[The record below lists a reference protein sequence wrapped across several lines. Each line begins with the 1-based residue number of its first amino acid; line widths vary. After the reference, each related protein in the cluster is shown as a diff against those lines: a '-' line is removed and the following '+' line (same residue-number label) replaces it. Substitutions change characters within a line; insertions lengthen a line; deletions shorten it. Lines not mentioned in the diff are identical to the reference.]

1 MGQIQ
6 EQLILTDGFT
16 AAFTRFLNLGDQAA
30 VKFDKMS
37 GSSQQFTQTSMYAT
51 QQIDSMRSALAAQQS
66 LFAAQ
71 NQRLAAQ
78 KNHVAE
84 LTTRYQE
91 LAASKGADAT
101 ATLRAQEALARA
113 QVAEQNI
120 FQQSLKTSEVIAK
133 QNSAIEEFASKME
146 EAGQETEKAGKA
158 QEKYNEQIKKGS
170 SAAGDLLKT
179 IRRIGTALGVAK
191 LTKDFLD
198 FSDAQTQIT
207 ARLNLMNDGLQ
218 TTDQLSE
225 MIYQSAL
232 RSKSAYS
239 DTADAVGKMGLNA
252 KNAFSSNQELIAFTE
267 QVNKQFK
274 IGGASAQEQ
283 ANAMVQL
290 TQAMAAGVLR
300 GQDLN
305 SILAA
310 APGIARTIEESMG
323 WASGSI
329 KQYAEDGKVTAQ
341 VVKNALLD
349 MADQTNDKF
358 ESIPMTLS
366 DAMTQGQN
374 IVQHEIKQMAQSWN
388 DFIQTDKGQKILG
401 EVISLFSALAKTGT
415 DALAAVGSGALFVA
429 DNMDMILPILIAVG
443 AGFLFVKAQ
452 AIQTAL
458 ASAAAAGIHGAAWAA
473 ANWQVL
479 LLLAVFAGLLVAAQ
493 QFGIGMQEV
502 GGWVGQV
509 FGMIYAVGYNVF
521 ATLWNVIA
529 TFAEFFANI
538 FNDPVANIT
547 HLFSN
552 ALDAILGMVET
563 VVGAID
569 ALTGTQIQSMVSG
582 FRGKLSSW
590 VDSTFGENAVQIKR
604 MANLDVSATAKQ
616 FGDYGANLGSKIEN
630 LDLDIGK
637 LAGSFGDLDLSGLGN
652 GNIDNVAKVGKVG
665 KVDDIKLSDE
675 DLKIYRDLAERRY
688 MNKIELKTLAPE
700 IHVTVPESAGGNLTA
715 DDVTDYIRKML
726 IEQMNSQTSVS
737 HG

>member
-16 AAFTRFLNLGDQAA
+16 SAFTRFLNLGDQAA

-51 QQIDSMRSALAAQQS
+51 QQIDSMRSALVAQQS

-133 QNSAIEEFASKME
+133 QNSAIEEFASKMG

-198 FSDAQTQIT
+198 FSDTQTQIT

-283 ANAMVQL
+283 SNAMVQL

-349 MADQTNDKF
+349 MAEQTNQKF

-374 IVQHEIKQMAQSWN
+374 IVQHSVKQMAQSWN
-388 DFIQTDKGQKILG
+388 DFIRTDKGQEILG
-401 EVISLFSALAKTGT
+401 EVISLFSVLAQVGT
-415 DALAAVGSGALFVA
+415 DALAAVGAGALWVH
-429 DNMDMILPILIAVG
+429 DNMDMILPILMAVG
-443 AGFLFVKAQ
+443 AGFLFIKAQ

-473 ANWQVL
+473 ANWSVL
-479 LLLAVFAGLLVAAQ
+479 LLVALFAGALIAAQ

-509 FGMIYAVGYNVF
+509 FGMIYAVGYNAF
-521 ATLWNVIA
+521 ATLWNVVA
-529 TFAEFFANI
+529 AFAEFCANALQ
-538 FNDPVANIT
+538 NLGTATV
-547 HLFSN
+547 HLF
-552 ALDAILGMVET
+552 ADVLDAVLSMVET
-563 VVGAID
+563 AAGAID
-569 ALTGTQIQSMVSG
+569 ALTGSHFQGAVSG
-582 FRGKLSSW
+582 FRGKLSGW
-590 VDSTFGENAVQIKR
+590 VDDTFGENAIQIKR
-604 MANLDVSATAKQ
+604 MANLDIGATAAEW
-616 FGDYGANLGSKIEN
+616 GNYGANLGSKLDN

-637 LAGSFGDLDLSGLGN
+637 LAGSFNDLDLSGGN
-652 GNIDNVAKVGKVG
+652 NIDKVAKVGKVG

-700 IHVTVPESAGGNLTA
+700 INVSIPESAGGNLTA

>member
-1 MGQIQ
+1 MGKIQ
-6 EQLILTDGFT
+6 ENLVLTDEFT
-16 AAFTRFLNLGDQAA
+16 AAFTRFLTLGESAVGATERVNNSINMMGQSSNTIAAAGFNTLDQKITELSGKIQEQGAALQALGDTANSISGKGFDQMTAA
-30 VKFDKMS
+30 IKE
-37 GSSQQFTQTSMYAT
+37 GN
-51 QQIDSMRSALAAQQS
+51 SALIDTIENQS
-66 LFAAQ
+66 
-71 NQRLAAQ
+71 RLGRETQ
-78 KNHVAE
+78 KTND
-84 LTTRYQE
+84 Q
-91 LAASKGADAT
+91 
-101 ATLRAQEALARA
+101 
-113 QVAEQNI
+113 
-120 FQQSLKTSEVIAK
+120 
-133 QNSAIEEFASKME
+133 
-146 EAGQETEKAGKA
+146 AGKLLST
-158 QEKYNEQIKKGS
+158 IKRIAA
-170 SAAGDLLKT
+170 AAGVTTLV
-179 IRRIGTALGVAK
+179 RS
-191 LTKDFLD
+191 FLD
-198 FSDAQTQIT
+198 FSDTQAQIN
-207 ARLNLMNDGLQ
+207 ARLNLMNDGFQ
-218 TTDQLSE
+218 TTNELSE

-232 RSKSAYS
+232 RSKAAYS

-252 KNAFSSNQELIAFTE
+252 GNAFSSNQELIAFTE

-283 ANAMVQL
+283 SNAMVQL

-349 MADQTNDKF
+349 MADQTNQKF

-366 DAMTQGQN
+366 DAMTQAQN
-374 IVQHEIKQMAQSWN
+374 IVQHEVKQMAQSWN
-388 DFIQTDKGQKILG
+388 DFIQTDQGQEILS
-401 EVISLFSALAKTGT
+401 EAISLLSVMAQVGT
-415 DALAAVGSGALFVA
+415 DTLSGIGSAALFVA
-429 DNMDMILPILIAVG
+429 DNMDMILSILAAVG
-443 AGFLFVKAQ
+443 LGFLLVKAQ
-452 AIQTAL
+452 AVQAAL
-458 ASAAAAGIHGAAWAA
+458 GSAAAAGIHMASWAA
-473 ANWQVL
+473 ANWPIL
-479 LLLAVFAGLLVAAQ
+479 LLVALFAGALIAAQ

-509 FGMIYAVGYNVF
+509 FGMTYAVGYNVF

-529 TFAEFFANI
+529 SFAEFFANV
-538 FNDPVANIT
+538 FNDPVAAIA

-552 ALDAILGMVET
+552 ALDTILSMVET
-563 VVGAID
+563 AAGAID
-569 ALTGTQIQSMVSG
+569 ALTGSHLQGAVSG
-582 FRGKLSSW
+582 FRGKLSGW
-590 VDSTFGENAVQIKR
+590 VDDTFGENAIQIKR
-604 MANLDVSATAKQ
+604 MANLDIGATAAEW
-616 FGDYGANLGSKIEN
+616 GNYGANLGSKLDN

-637 LAGSFGDLDLSGLGN
+637 LAGSFNDLDLSGGN
-652 GNIDNVAKVGKVG
+652 NIDKVAKVGKVG

-700 IHVTVPESAGGNLTA
+700 INVSIPESAGGNLTA

>member
-16 AAFTRFLNLGDQAA
+16 AAFTRFLNLGDQAV

-133 QNSAIEEFASKME
+133 QNSAIEAFASKME

-218 TTDQLSE
+218 TTEQLSE
-225 MIYQSAL
+225 LIYQAAL
-232 RSKSAYS
+232 RSKSSYS

-283 ANAMVQL
+283 SNAMVQL

-349 MADQTNDKF
+349 MADQTNEKF

-374 IVQHEIKQMAQSWN
+374 IVQHSVKQMAQSWN
-388 DFIQTDKGQKILG
+388 DFIQTDKGQEILG
-401 EVISLFSALAKTGT
+401 EVISLFSVLAQIGT
-415 DALAAVGSGALFVA
+415 DALAAVGAGALWVH
-429 DNMDMILPILIAVG
+429 DNMDMILPILMAVG
-443 AGFLFVKAQ
+443 AGFLFIKAQ

-458 ASAAAAGIHGAAWAA
+458 ASAASAGIHGAAWAA
-473 ANWQVL
+473 ANWPVL
-479 LLLAVFAGLLVAAQ
+479 LLVALFAGALIAAQ

-509 FGMIYAVGYNVF
+509 FGMIYAVGYNSF

-529 TFAEFFANI
+529 SFAEFFANVW
-538 FNDPVANIT
+538 NDPLGATVR
-547 HLFSN
+547 LFSS
-552 ALDAILGMVET
+552 ALDTILGMVET
-563 VVGAID
+563 VAGAID
-569 ALTGTQIQSMVSG
+569 ALTGSHLQAAVSG
-582 FRGKLSSW
+582 FRGKVSDW
-590 VDSTFGENAVQIKR
+590 VYSTFGENAVQIKR

-630 LDLDIGK
+630 LDLDISK
-637 LAGSFGDLDLSGLGN
+637 LAGSFGDLDLSGN
-652 GNIDNVAKVGKVG
+652 GDIDKVAKVGKVG

-688 MNKIELKTLAPE
+688 MNRIELKTMAPE
-700 IHVTVPESAGGNLTA
+700 INVTIPPSSGGNLTA
-715 DDVTDYIRKML
+715 DDVSEHLRKML
-726 IEQMNSQTSVS
+726 IEEMNSQTPVP

>member
-1 MGQIQ
+1 MGQVN
-6 EQLILTDGFT
+6 ERLVLTDGFT
-16 AAFTRFLNLGDQAA
+16 AAFTRFLNLGDQAV

-120 FQQSLKTSEVIAK
+120 FQRSLKTSEVIAK
-133 QNSAIEEFASKME
+133 QNSAIEEFASKMG

-198 FSDAQTQIT
+198 FSDTQTQIT

-283 ANAMVQL
+283 SNAMVQL

-349 MADQTNDKF
+349 MAEQTNQKF

-374 IVQHEIKQMAQSWN
+374 IVQHSVKQMAQSWN
-388 DFIQTDKGQKILG
+388 DFIQTDKGQEILG
-401 EVISLFSALAKTGT
+401 EVIALFSVLAQVGT
-415 DALAAVGSGALFVA
+415 DALAAVGSGALWA
-429 DNMDMILPILIAVG
+429 HENMDMVIPILAAVGVGFLLLKAQAVG
-443 AGFLFVKAQ
+443 A
-452 AIQTAL
+452 AL
-458 ASAAAAGIHGAAWAA
+458 ASAAAWTM
-473 ANWQVL
+473 ANWPI
-479 LLLAVFAGLLVAAQ
+479 LLLASLFAVALVAAQ
-493 QFGIGMQEV
+493 QFGFGMQEAGAV
-502 GGWVGQV
+502 TGYV
-509 FGMIYAVGYNVF
+509 FGMVYATGYNVF

-529 TFAEFFANI
+529 SFAEFFANVW
-538 FNDPVANIT
+538 NDPLGATV
-547 HLFSN
+547 HLFSSV
-552 ALDAILGMVET
+552 LDTILSMVET
-563 VVGAID
+563 VAGAID
-569 ALTGTQIQSMVSG
+569 ALTGSHLQAAVSG
-582 FRGKLSSW
+582 FRGKVSDW

-630 LDLDIGK
+630 LDLDISK
-637 LAGSFGDLDLSGLGN
+637 LAGSFGDLDLSGN
-652 GNIDNVAKVGKVG
+652 GDIDKVAKVGKVG

-688 MNKIELKTLAPE
+688 MTRIELKTMAPE
-700 IHVTVPESAGGNLTA
+700 INVTIPPSSGGNLTA
-715 DDVTDYIRKML
+715 DDVSEHLRKML
-726 IEQMNSQTSVS
+726 IEEMNSQTPVP

>member
-16 AAFTRFLNLGDQAA
+16 AAFTRFLNLGDQAV

-133 QNSAIEEFASKME
+133 QNSAIEAFASKME

-218 TTDQLSE
+218 TTEQLSE
-225 MIYQSAL
+225 LIYQSAL
-232 RSKSAYS
+232 RSKSSYS

-283 ANAMVQL
+283 SNAMVQL

-323 WASGSI
+323 
-329 KQYAEDGKVTAQ
+329 
-341 VVKNALLD
+341 
-349 MADQTNDKF
+349 
-358 ESIPMTLS
+358 
-366 DAMTQGQN
+366 
-374 IVQHEIKQMAQSWN
+374 
-388 DFIQTDKGQKILG
+388 
-401 EVISLFSALAKTGT
+401 
-415 DALAAVGSGALFVA
+415 
-429 DNMDMILPILIAVG
+429 
-443 AGFLFVKAQ
+443 
-452 AIQTAL
+452 
-458 ASAAAAGIHGAAWAA
+458 
-473 ANWQVL
+473 
-479 LLLAVFAGLLVAAQ
+479 
-493 QFGIGMQEV
+493 
-502 GGWVGQV
+502 
-509 FGMIYAVGYNVF
+509 
-521 ATLWNVIA
+521 
-529 TFAEFFANI
+529 
-538 FNDPVANIT
+538 
-547 HLFSN
+547 
-552 ALDAILGMVET
+552 
-563 VVGAID
+563 
-569 ALTGTQIQSMVSG
+569 
-582 FRGKLSSW
+582 
-590 VDSTFGENAVQIKR
+590 
-604 MANLDVSATAKQ
+604 
-616 FGDYGANLGSKIEN
+616 
-630 LDLDIGK
+630 
-637 LAGSFGDLDLSGLGN
+637 
-652 GNIDNVAKVGKVG
+652 
-665 KVDDIKLSDE
+665 
-675 DLKIYRDLAERRY
+675 
-688 MNKIELKTLAPE
+688 
-700 IHVTVPESAGGNLTA
+700 
-715 DDVTDYIRKML
+715 
-726 IEQMNSQTSVS
+726 
-737 HG
+737 

>member
-16 AAFTRFLNLGDQAA
+16 SAFTRFLNLGDQAA

-71 NQRLAAQ
+71 NQRLAVQ

-146 EAGQETEKAGKA
+146 AAGQETEKAGKA

-198 FSDAQTQIT
+198 FSDTQTQIT

-283 ANAMVQL
+283 SNAMVQL

-329 KQYAEDGKVTAQ
+329 KQYAEDGKVTAS

-349 MADQTNDKF
+349 MADQTNQKF
-358 ESIPMTLS
+358 ASIPMTLS
-366 DAMTQGQN
+366 DAMTQAQN
-374 IVQHEIKQMAQSWN
+374 IVQHEVKQMAQSWN
-388 DFIQTDKGQKILG
+388 DFIQTDQGQEILG
-401 EVISLFSALAKTGT
+401 EAISLLSVMAQVGT
-415 DALAAVGSGALFVA
+415 DALAAVGSGALWA
-429 DNMDMILPILIAVG
+429 HENMDMVIPILAAVGVGFLLLKAQAVG
-443 AGFLFVKAQ
+443 A
-452 AIQTAL
+452 AL
-458 ASAAAAGIHGAAWAA
+458 ASAAAWTM
-473 ANWQVL
+473 ANWPI
-479 LLLAVFAGLLVAAQ
+479 LLLASLFAVALVAAQ
-493 QFGIGMQEV
+493 QFGFGMQEAGV
-502 GGWVGQV
+502 VTGYV
-509 FGMIYAVGYNVF
+509 FGMVYATGYNVF

-529 TFAEFFANI
+529 SFAEFFANVW
-538 FNDPVANIT
+538 NDPLGATV
-547 HLFSN
+547 HLFSSV
-552 ALDAILGMVET
+552 LDTILSMVET
-563 VVGAID
+563 VAGAID
-569 ALTGTQIQSMVSG
+569 ALTGFHLQGAVSG
-582 FRGKLSSW
+582 FRGKISDW
-590 VDSTFGENAVQIKR
+590 VDSTFGENSVQIKR
-604 MANLDVSATAKQ
+604 MANLDVSATARQ